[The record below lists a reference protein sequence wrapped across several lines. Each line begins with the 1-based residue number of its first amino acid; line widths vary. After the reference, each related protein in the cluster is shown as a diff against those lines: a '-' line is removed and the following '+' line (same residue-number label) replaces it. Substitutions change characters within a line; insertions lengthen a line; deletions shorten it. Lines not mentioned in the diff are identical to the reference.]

1 MKTIHADGVLSLGLA
16 NGVSLLAAV
25 GAVAA
30 YASWLQPAE
39 FTHWTAA
46 LAIARAGLLLL
57 DGGLKTALVRRA
69 AWPAPSTLRHL
80 QLLCLALAVALVAA
94 GGVTAGWFW
103 FTARLQSGEAWLYAA
118 YLAAY
123 LLPYPPLFGAL
134 ARLERAQSF
143 GVVGRAEGLS
153 VVLEFSLPAVLML
166 FGMPYWLAFA
176 TAVFIARI
184 VRSVWIVVGARAVA
198 GEISQRAT
206 GGSAALLREGAG
218 VQALAALSM
227 VRDQMHLWL
236 VAPWFGAAWAGMYG
250 FALTACAL
258 TSQTFVQT
266 TSRVALP
273 ALRAADQR
281 ERWCMVLE
289 QVRRLSPL
297 VLPALALLPAW
308 LAYGDS
314 QLWEGRWRDAVALV
328 PWFCLRMVA
337 GVATTS
343 LGAWLLIERSPWAA
357 ARTHAAWTIAEV
369 AVAVC
374 GLLVFGP
381 PGLAIGSALSGWF
394 GVLILLAST
403 SSTGEVWMRC
413 RELIPALLLHR
424 GIWLALGLALWVYA
438 QPSSL
443 PVATLFLL
451 FAWWKPLTRARR
463 DRAHRTANRSSRL
476 SMNVPALPRDQLR
489 SASKS
494 EPVAGTERHA

>member
-184 VRSVWIVVGARAVA
+184 VRSVWIVVGVDADVAVGAEFGEYGVGDGAAGGEVQVA
-198 GEISQRAT
+198 GL
-206 GGSAALLREGAG
+206 GS
-218 VQALAALSM
+218 
-227 VRDQMHLWL
+227 
-236 VAPWFGAAWAGMYG
+236 G
-250 FALTACAL
+250 F
-258 TSQTFVQT
+258 
-266 TSRVALP
+266 
-273 ALRAADQR
+273 
-281 ERWCMVLE
+281 
-289 QVRRLSPL
+289 
-297 VLPALALLPAW
+297 
-308 LAYGDS
+308 
-314 QLWEGRWRDAVALV
+314 
-328 PWFCLRMVA
+328 VA
-337 GVATTS
+337 GVDGCEA
-343 LGAWLLIERSPWAA
+343 
-357 ARTHAAWTIAEV
+357 
-369 AVAVC
+369 C
-374 GLLVFGP
+374 GV
-381 PGLAIGSALSGWF
+381 
-394 GVLILLAST
+394 GVVR
-403 SSTGEVWMRC
+403 GEVDRHG
-413 RELIPALLLHR
+413 A
-424 GIWLALGLALWVYA
+424 GIGRHA
-438 QPSSL
+438 PSSGDSKGGRRSGGD
-443 PVATLFLL
+443 
-451 FAWWKPLTRARR
+451 FAGSLVLAV
-463 DRAHRTANRSSRL
+463 DGGYANDGR
-476 SMNVPALPRDQLR
+476 
-489 SASKS
+489 
-494 EPVAGTERHA
+494 